1 MDSAN
6 MNRLN
11 TRHSSHQWRNVLFT
25 VIVLGGLL
33 ALFSCLYILT
43 FSSDI
48 AWLFLLELYHVTIRI
63 PSSLITTALVSVIS
77 VVCVYKAYRYKRTL
91 RKINLE
97 LQSLQGQLVELD
109 LSVYLDSGTGLANRF
124 KFLEQLDASMV
135 KSKGNIAL
143 CILDLDDLKNINDTL
158 GHKVGDQVIA
168 IIAQRIKLSLDNTPQ
183 PNLYKT
189 NIFRIGGD
197 EFAIL
202 IMGISEAHDIA
213 PILNKLLKNIR
224 RKIELSGE
232 SISVGVS
239 IGVSISPEHG
249 TCSDSLLR
257 KADMAMYKVKESGK
271 HGVAF
276 FKPEYMRE
284 LEYRVN
290 LEQELNKA
298 ISKGEFEIYYQPIID
313 IATEKE
319 LGFEALIR
327 WNHPV
332 RGLVPPDDFIPVA
345 EQTGLIVPMGQWVI
359 KQVCSDLSLL
369 QINNPDYFIAI
380 NIAPQ
385 QLADSVFVHNVRSIL
400 ACYSLIPSQIHFEIT
415 ETTLMNADSDNLR
428 VLRELNNLGIK
439 LWIDDFGTGYSSFSY
454 LHKFQFHGIKLDRSF
469 IEGVVD
475 SERSQNIVKG
485 ICAMGDALKLEL
497 LGEGIEQP
505 EQAEFLLKQGCSKVQ
520 GYWYAKPMSLSTLN
534 MWLANRNENMV
545 IEMIEQPST

>member
-1 MDSAN
+1 
-6 MNRLN
+6 MNKLKTGN
-11 TRHSSHQWRNVLFT
+11 TAYQWRKLILTLMAIGSALV
-25 VIVLGGLL
+25 
-33 ALFSCLYILT
+33 LFSCTYFIMQ
-43 FSSDI
+43 SSDTI
-48 AWLFLLELYHVTIRI
+48 WLFLLELRHVIILTPSAVITAALASIFATIC
-63 PSSLITTALVSVIS
+63 L
-77 VVCVYKAYRYKRTL
+77 YKMVRYKLAL
-91 RKINLE
+91 RQVHVE

-109 LSVYLDSGTGLANRF
+109 LSVYLDGGTGLANRF
-124 KFLEQLDASMV
+124 KFLEKLDERLAEGT
-135 KSKGNIAL
+135 GNTAL

-158 GHKVGDQVIA
+158 GHNVGDQVIA
-168 IIAQRIKLSLDNTPQ
+168 IIAQRIQLSLECSLQSSGYNTD
-183 PNLYKT
+183 
-189 NIFRIGGD
+189 IFRIGGD

-202 IMGISEAHDIA
+202 VMGISDAADVA
-213 PILNKLLKNIR
+213 PILDKLLKNIR

-232 SISVGVS
+232 TITIGVS

-249 TCSDSLLR
+249 ICSDALLK

-284 LEYRVN
+284 LEYRVH
-290 LEQELNKA
+290 LEQELNQA
-298 ISKGEFEIYYQPIID
+298 INNGEFEIYYQPVID

-345 EQTGLIVPMGQWVI
+345 EQTGLIVPIGQWII

-369 QINNPDYFIAI
+369 QFNNPAYYIAI

-385 QLADSVFVHNVRSIL
+385 QLADPAFVNNVRNVL
-400 ACYSLIPSQIHFEIT
+400 ACYSLSATQIHFEIT
-415 ETTLMNADSDNLR
+415 ETTLMNADSGNLR

-454 LHKFQFHGIKLDRSF
+454 LHKFQFYGIKLDRSF

-475 SERSQNIVKG
+475 SPRSQNIVKG

-497 LGEGIEQP
+497 LGEGIEDP
-505 EQAEFLLKQGCSKVQ
+505 EQAAFLLKQGCTKVQ
-520 GYWYAKPMSLSTLN
+520 GYWYAKPMSLPTLN
-534 MWLANRNENMV
+534 MWLANRSDSTDV
-545 IEMIEQPST
+545 DMIDCPSA

>member
-11 TRHSSHQWRNVLFT
+11 TKNYSRQWRKVIFT
-25 VIVLGGLL
+25 SIVLGGLL
-33 ALFSCLYILT
+33 ALFSCFYILM

-48 AWLFLLELYHVTIRI
+48 AWFFLLELYHVSMSIQ
-63 PSSLITTALVSVIS
+63 SSPIITVLASVMG
-77 VVCVYKAYRYKRTL
+77 VVCAYKAYRYKRTL

-97 LQSLQGQLVELD
+97 LHNLQGQLVELD
-109 LSVYLDSGTGLANRF
+109 LSAYLDSGTGLANRF
-124 KFLEQLDASMV
+124 KFLEKLDASMG
-135 KSKGNIAL
+135 KGKVAL

-202 IMGISEAHDIA
+202 IMGISEVNDIA
-213 PILNKLLKNIR
+213 PILHKLLKNVR

-232 SISVGVS
+232 SISIGVS

-249 TCSDSLLR
+249 TCSDALLR
-257 KADMAMYKVKESGK
+257 KADMAMYKVKASGK

-290 LEQELNKA
+290 LEQEINTA
-298 ISKGEFEIYYQPIID
+298 ISKGEFEIYYQPVID

-345 EQTGLIVPMGQWVI
+345 EKTGLIVPMGQWII

-369 QINNPDYFIAI
+369 QVSNPDYFIAI

-385 QLADSVFVHNVRSIL
+385 QLADRAFVHNVRSIL
-400 ACYSLIPSQIHFEIT
+400 ACYSLLPSQIHFEIT
-415 ETTLMNADSDNLR
+415 ETTLMNADSHNLR

-497 LGEGIEQP
+497 LGEGIEQI

-534 MWLANRNENMV
+534 MWLVNRNENMV
-545 IEMIEQPST
+545 IEMIEQPLA

>member
-1 MDSAN
+1 
-6 MNRLN
+6 MNKLN
-11 TRHSSHQWRNVLFT
+11 TGHSSHQWHKVMFT
-25 VIVLGGLL
+25 LMTIGGLL
-33 ALFSCLYILT
+33 ALLSCTYLLA
-43 FSSDI
+43 FSSD
-48 AWLFLLELYHVTIRI
+48 AVWFFLLDLRHAIIRM
-63 PSSLITTALVSVIS
+63 PASVIMTTLIS
-77 VVCVYKAYRYKRTL
+77 FIGVMCIYNAYSYRRTL
-91 RKINLE
+91 RQANVE
-97 LQSLQGQLVELD
+97 LYRLQGRLIELD
-109 LSVYLDSGTGLANRF
+109 LSAYLDNGTGLANRF
-124 KFLEQLDASMV
+124 KFLEMLDARMA
-135 KSKGNIAL
+135 KKEGNTAL

-158 GHKVGDQVIA
+158 GHNVGDQVIA
-168 IIAQRIKLSLDNTPQ
+168 IIAQRIKLSLEHFQQ
-183 PNLYKT
+183 PNMYRI

-202 IMGISEAHDIA
+202 IMGILDADDIA

-232 SISVGVS
+232 SISIGVS
-239 IGVSISPEHG
+239 IGVSISPDHG
-249 TCSDSLLR
+249 TCSNSLLK

-276 FKPEYMRE
+276 FKPEYMQE
-284 LEYRVN
+284 LEYRVH
-290 LEQELNKA
+290 LEQELNQA
-298 ISKGEFEIYYQPIID
+298 IINGEFEIYYQPVID
-313 IATEKE
+313 ISTEKE

-327 WNHPV
+327 WHHPV

-345 EQTGLIVPMGQWVI
+345 EQTGLIVAMGQWII

-385 QLADSVFVHNVRSIL
+385 QLADHGFVPNVRSIL
-400 ACYSLIPSQIHFEIT
+400 ACYSLSPTQIHFEIT
-415 ETTLMNADSDNLR
+415 ETTLMNADRDNLR

-454 LHKFQFHGIKLDRSF
+454 LHKFQFYGIKLDRSF

-475 SERSQNIVKG
+475 SDRSQNIVKG

-505 EQAEFLLKQGCSKVQ
+505 EQAEFLLKQGCFKVQ

-534 MWLANRNENMV
+534 MWLANRNENAA
-545 IEMIEQPST
+545 IEMIEHPSA